1 MGNALNLETYLAELD
16 SAEKIDRGMAGDDN

>member
-1 MGNALNLETYLAELD
+1 MGNALNLETNLAEFD